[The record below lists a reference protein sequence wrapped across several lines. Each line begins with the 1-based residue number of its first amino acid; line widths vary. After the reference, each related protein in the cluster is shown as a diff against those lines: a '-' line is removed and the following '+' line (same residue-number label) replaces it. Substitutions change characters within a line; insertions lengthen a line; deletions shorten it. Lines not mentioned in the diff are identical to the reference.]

1 MFISILKAYIM
12 EIFISFSLLSCQAE
26 NREIRFSIY
35 VQLLMAV
42 INFFFFFLFL
52 AISFLRFFV
61 FVCSFLIFFI
71 PGIFFHPFFFYLT
84 HNKIL

>member
-1 MFISILKAYIM
+1 M

-42 INFFFFFLFL
+42 INFFFFVLSYF
-52 AISFLRFFV
+52 ISSFLRFCLFV
-61 FVCSFLIFFI
+61 FD
-71 PGIFFHPFFFYLT
+71 FFYTGNFFPPLFFLF
-84 HNKIL
+84 NSQ